1 MKRSINEKVKL
12 DTSEKLK
19 KTPRKDRNKIVYRFY
34 NEKGTE
40 IIEIRP
46 GEDGVTE
53 IDLQNF
59 YSAEDHEIY
68 ENLKAR
74 RPELTKEERLEIQK
88 FRKQFISKYTKKYS
102 RTPLPVEVEDAVRN
116 HFSRPWTMSTDELIS
131 GTDSGDTGAGEAASF
146 MIDPDTISEEEP
158 DEITRLHEII
168 SSFPESWQEIYQMK
182 VFEGRTNVDI
192 AERRGVSEGAIRKTW
207 GKITRKIESDEILKK
222 LFKRGTN
229 QD

>member
-102 RTPLPVEVEDAVRN
+102 RTSGCRKI
-116 HFSRPWTMSTDELIS
+116 PWIFVS
-131 GTDSGDTGAGEAASF
+131 G
-146 MIDPDTISEEEP
+146 
-158 DEITRLHEII
+158 EITYRTTLGKSKGLSRQRKDDIRVT
-168 SSFPESWQEIYQMK
+168 FRNGQEIK
-182 VFEGRTNVDI
+182 
-192 AERRGVSEGAIRKTW
+192 A
-207 GKITRKIESDEILKK
+207 
-222 LFKRGTN
+222 
-229 QD
+229 